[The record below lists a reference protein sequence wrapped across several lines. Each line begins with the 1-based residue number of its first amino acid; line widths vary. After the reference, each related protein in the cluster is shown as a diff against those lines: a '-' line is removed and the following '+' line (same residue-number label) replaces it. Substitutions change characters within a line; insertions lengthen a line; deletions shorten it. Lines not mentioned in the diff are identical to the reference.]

1 MLRGHLEEGA
11 RLLVL
16 LAHYAVE
23 RGGLRLVVLGQV
35 VVDRPQL
42 DGVDAELGA
51 AYASPMSPK
60 RRAVRL

>member
-1 MLRGHLEEGA
+1 MLRGHLEKGA

-16 LAHYAVE
+16 LAHDAVE
-23 RGGLRLVVLGQV
+23 RGGLQLVVLGQV
-35 VVDRPQL
+35 VVDRPL